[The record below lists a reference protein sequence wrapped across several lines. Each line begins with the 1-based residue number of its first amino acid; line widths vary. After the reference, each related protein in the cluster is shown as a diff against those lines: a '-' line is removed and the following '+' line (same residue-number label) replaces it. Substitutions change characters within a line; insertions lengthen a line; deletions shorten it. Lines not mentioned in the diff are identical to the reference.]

1 MTDKGNVAMAEN
13 RENSVL
19 FSLRELRTIEE
30 ERIQEEKDAAR
41 TAEEERIRQQ
51 MDAER
56 RAKDEAEAK
65 RQAGEDAERRDREE
79 RERLAR
85 EERMRVEA
93 EAERARV
100 EAQARLEQERLQ
112 KEMEIRAIEASKKF
126 PTFLVVTSI
135 ALVLAMGG
143 FGYYAYSTSQ
153 EADKKAAKS
162 KANLEAYQKEVKTAQ
177 KEIDEAID
185 AERAATKELLASK
198 NIEDKAKL
206 EAALAK
212 RQADLKD
219 KRAALKLLRE
229 REAKK
234 ANARRERN
242 KRVNVK
248 CDPSDP
254 LCGI

>member
-1 MTDKGNVAMAEN
+1 MSEN

-30 ERIQEEKDAAR
+30 ERIQEEKDAHKR
-41 TAEEERIRQQ
+41 AEEEKIRQQ
-51 MDAER
+51 MEAER
-56 RAKDEAEAK
+56 RAQQEAEAK
-65 RQAGEDAERRDREE
+65 RQAQEDAERREREE

-126 PTFLVVTSI
+126 PTFLVVTSLI
-135 ALVLAMGG
+135 LVVLMAG
-143 FGYYAYSTSQ
+143 FGYWAWTTGE
-153 EADKKAAKS
+153 EADAKERRAKAALAAYQEEVKKA
-162 KANLEAYQKEVKTAQ
+162 QKD
-177 KEIDEAID
+177 IDEAI
-185 AERAATKELLASK
+185 AEKEEAYKALLNNK
-198 NIEDKAKL
+198 DLEDKERLQAIL
-206 EAALAK
+206 EQK
-212 RQADLKD
+212 EKDLKA
-219 KRAALKLLRE
+219 KRAALKALRE

-234 ANARRERN
+234 EHIRREKA

-254 LCGI
+254 LCGL